1 MGAGGEDGAQGADKA
16 GMVVIGI
23 DPGSR
28 VTGYGIVREVS
39 GQVTLV
45 EAGTIRTG
53 TTKDLGKRLGAINA
67 GIAALVAR
75 HAPDAAAVENVFVS
89 KNTMSALKLGQ
100 ARGAAIAACAVAGLP
115 VAAYEPT
122 VVKKNLVGTGRAAK
136 SQVAWMVAH
145 SLGMKNPGWAE
156 DASDALAVALCH
168 LNQRRLTKLTGKTS

>member
-1 MGAGGEDGAQGADKA
+1 MGSE
-16 GMVVIGI
+16 VVVLGI

-28 VTGYGIVREVS
+28 ITGYGLVREVS
-39 GQVTLV
+39 GQATLV
-45 EAGTIRTG
+45 AAGTVRTVSL
-53 TTKDLGKRLGAINA
+53 TDLGQRLGRIYAE
-67 GIAALVAR
+67 IAELIALYGP
-75 HAPDAAAVENVFVS
+75 HEAAVENVFVS

-122 VVKKNLVGTGRAAK
+122 VVKKSLVGTGRAIK
-136 SQVAWMVAH
+136 SQVAYMVAN

-168 LNQRRLTKLTGKTS
+168 LNQRRMNRLLGEVS